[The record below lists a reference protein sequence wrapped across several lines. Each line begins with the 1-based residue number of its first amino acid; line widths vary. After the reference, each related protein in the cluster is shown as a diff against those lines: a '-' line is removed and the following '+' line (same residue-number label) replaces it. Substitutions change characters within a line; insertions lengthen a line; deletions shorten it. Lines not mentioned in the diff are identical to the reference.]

1 MSVYKITDGELVY
14 YGSTTSSLKQR
25 LCSHKCPNND
35 CETRQMN
42 KDNMTIELIEEVED
56 KEQLKWRERYYME
69 NNECVNIKIPILT
82 KEEYRLNGLKAKKIY
97 YQKNKELLRQ
107 KYKGFYDKN
116 KVKYKEQK
124 IIPYHCE
131 CGSVIQTTEKKRH
144 FKTKKHI
151 NFIDE

>member
-56 KEQLKWRERYYME
+56 KEQLKWRERYYIE
-69 NNECVNIKIPILT
+69 NNECVNKHRPIQT
-82 KEEYRLNGLKAKKIY
+82 KEEYKINELKVKKIY
-97 YQKNKELLRQ
+97 YAKNTELLKQ
-107 KYKGFYDKN
+107 KFKDYHAKN
-116 KVKYKEQK
+116 RELILQK
-124 IIPYHCE
+124 KKKPYYCE
-131 CGSVIQTTEKKRH
+131 CGSVVRCSEKKRH

-151 NFIDE
+151 NNINE

>member
-1 MSVYKITDGELVY
+1 MSVYKITDGKLSY
-14 YGSTTSSLKQR
+14 YGSTILPLKQR
-25 LCSHKCPNND
+25 LSSHKCPSNL
-35 CETRQMN
+35 CETRHFN
-42 KDNMTIELIEEVED
+42 KDNMTIELVEAVED
-56 KEQLKWRERYYME
+56 EEQLKWRERYYIE

-151 NFIDE
+151 NFINE

>member
-1 MSVYKITDGELVY
+1 
-14 YGSTTSSLKQR
+14 
-25 LCSHKCPNND
+25 
-35 CETRQMN
+35 MN

-151 NFIDE
+151 NNINE

>member
-151 NFIDE
+151 NNINE